1 MKKLSKLLVVL
12 LVTFFSSSFLL
23 NAQDVVSLKKLNWL
37 KGKWSRVTA
46 NVEQFET
53 WNITSDSIL
62 VGEGYHI
69 KSNNKKVTEKLTIKW
84 LDKKLVYIADVPHNK
99 QPVIFQN
106 VVLND
111 TLAVFENRSHDY
123 PNKISYIKLNKRSF
137 RVILDNNTGT
147 NSRVMTFTLV
157 TRR

>member
-1 MKKLSKLLVVL
+1 MNKFSTLIVVL
-12 LVTFFSSSFLL
+12 LVTFFATSFLVS
-23 NAQDVVSLKKLNWL
+23 AQDAVSLKKLGWL

-53 WNITSDSIL
+53 WNIISDSIL
-62 VGEGYHI
+62 SGEGYHI

-99 QPVIFQN
+99 KPVIFQN

-111 TLAVFENRSHDY
+111 TLAVFENKSHDY
-123 PNKISYIKLNKRSF
+123 PNKISYLKLNKRSF
-137 RVILDNNTGT
+137 RVTLDNNAGT
-147 NSRVMTFTLV
+147 NSRVMTFTW
-157 TRR
+157 

>member
-1 MKKLSKLLVVL
+1 MKRLTGFTVIFIFSFISMSSLVY
-12 LVTFFSSSFLL
+12 S
-23 NAQDVVSLKKLNWL
+23 QDVLSLKKLSWL

-53 WNITSDSIL
+53 WNIISDSIL
-62 VGEGYHI
+62 VGEGYHL

-84 LDKKLVYIADVPHNK
+84 LNKKLVYIADVPHNK
-99 QPVIFQN
+99 QPVIFEN
-106 VVLND
+106 ILLND
-111 TLAVFENRSHDY
+111 TLAVFENKSHDY
-123 PNKISYIKLNKRSF
+123 PNKISYIKLNKRSY

>member
-1 MKKLSKLLVVL
+1 MNKFSTLIVVL
-12 LVTFFSSSFLL
+12 LVTFFAASFLVS
-23 NAQDVVSLKKLNWL
+23 AQDAVSLKKLGWL

-53 WNITSDSIL
+53 WNIISDSIL
-62 VGEGYHI
+62 SGEGYHI

-99 QPVIFQN
+99 KPVIFQN

-111 TLAVFENRSHDY
+111 TLAVFENKSHDY
-123 PNKISYIKLNKRSF
+123 PNKISYLKLNKRSF
-137 RVILDNNTGT
+137 RVTLDNNAGT

>member
-1 MKKLSKLLVVL
+1 MKKVPKAMALLLVAL
-12 LVTFFSSSFLL
+12 FLVSIPLHS
-23 NAQDVVSLKKLNWL
+23 QDMASIKKLHWL

-46 NVEQFET
+46 NVQQFET
-53 WNITSDSIL
+53 WNITSKY
-62 VGEGYHI
+62 VMEGEGFHM
-69 KSNNKKVTEKLTIKW
+69 KSNNKKVSEKLTIKW

-99 QPVIFQN
+99 QPVIFEN
-106 VVLND
+106 VLLND
-111 TLAVFENRSHDY
+111 TMAVFENKSHDY

-137 RVILDNNTGT
+137 RVVLDNNEGT

>member
-1 MKKLSKLLVVL
+1 MNKFSTLIVVL
-12 LVTFFSSSFLL
+12 LVTFFATSFLV
-23 NAQDVVSLKKLNWL
+23 NAQDAVSLKKLGWL

-53 WNITSDSIL
+53 WNIISDSIL
-62 VGEGYHI
+62 SGEGYHI

-99 QPVIFQN
+99 KPVIFQN

-111 TLAVFENRSHDY
+111 TLAVFENKSHDY
-123 PNKISYIKLNKRSF
+123 PNKISYLKLNKRSF
-137 RVILDNNTGT
+137 RVTLDNNAGT

>member
-1 MKKLSKLLVVL
+1 MNKFSTLIVVL
-12 LVTFFSSSFLL
+12 LVTFFAASFLVS
-23 NAQDVVSLKKLNWL
+23 AQDAVSLKKLGWL

-53 WNITSDSIL
+53 WNIISDSIL
-62 VGEGYHI
+62 SGEGYHI

-99 QPVIFQN
+99 KPVIFQN

-111 TLAVFENRSHDY
+111 TLAVFENKSHDY
-123 PNKISYIKLNKRSF
+123 PNKISYLKLNKRSF
-137 RVILDNNTGT
+137 RVTLDNNAGT
-147 NSRVMTFTLV
+147 NSRVMTFTW
-157 TRR
+157 

>member
-1 MKKLSKLLVVL
+1 MNKFSKLIVVV
-12 LVTFFSSSFLL
+12 LVTFFSSSFLVH
-23 NAQDVVSLKKLNWL
+23 AQDVVSLKKLNWL

-62 VGEGYHI
+62 VGEGYLI

-111 TLAVFENRSHDY
+111 TLAVFENKSHDY

>member
-1 MKKLSKLLVVL
+1 MNKVSKLIVVL
-12 LVTFFSSSFLL
+12 LITFFAAGFLVHSQ
-23 NAQDVVSLKKLNWL
+23 NIVSLKKLYWL

-53 WNITSDSIL
+53 WNIVSDSIL
-62 VGEGYHI
+62 VGEGYSI
-69 KSNNKKVTEKLTIKW
+69 KSNNEKVTEKLTIKW
-84 LDKKLVYIADVPHNK
+84 VDNKLVYIADVPHNK
-99 QPVIFQN
+99 QPVVFQN

-111 TLAVFENRSHDY
+111 TLAVFENKSHDY

-137 RVILDNNTGT
+137 RVILDNNAGT

>member
-1 MKKLSKLLVVL
+1 MNKFSTLIVVL
-12 LVTFFSSSFLL
+12 LVTFFAASFLVS
-23 NAQDVVSLKKLNWL
+23 AQDAVSLKKLGWL

-53 WNITSDSIL
+53 WNIISDSIL
-62 VGEGYHI
+62 SGEGYHI

-84 LDKKLVYIADVPHNK
+84 LEKKLVYIADVPHNK
-99 QPVIFQN
+99 KPVIFQN

-111 TLAVFENRSHDY
+111 TLAVFENKSHDY
-123 PNKISYIKLNKRSF
+123 PNKISYLKLNKRSF
-137 RVILDNNTGT
+137 RVTLDNNAGT

>member
-1 MKKLSKLLVVL
+1 MNKYSKLILVLLIAVLLPSLQVQSQDIVSIKKLH
-12 LVTFFSSSFLL
+12 
-23 NAQDVVSLKKLNWL
+23 WL

-53 WNITSDSIL
+53 WNITSDSML
-62 VGEGYHI
+62 EGEGYSI
-69 KSNNKKVTEKLTIKW
+69 KSNNKKVTEKLAIKW

-99 QPVIFQN
+99 APVIFQN
-106 VVLND
+106 VLLND
-111 TLAVFENRSHDY
+111 TIAVFENKSHDY

-137 RVILDNNTGT
+137 RVILDNNSGT

>member
-1 MKKLSKLLVVL
+1 MKKLSKLFVVL